1 MSEGQHTLS
10 DIASFILVLAYITG
24 VLFLIAGAVVRLIAR
39 RKKSEKLKNVSLALI
54 AMGGVTVIFSLVYHV
69 RLMI

>member
-24 VLFLIAGAVVRLIAR
+24 VLFLIAGAAVRLIAR

>member
-24 VLFLIAGAVVRLIAR
+24 VLFLIAGAVVRLIDR
-39 RKKSEKLKNVSLALI
+39 RKKSKKLKNVSLALI